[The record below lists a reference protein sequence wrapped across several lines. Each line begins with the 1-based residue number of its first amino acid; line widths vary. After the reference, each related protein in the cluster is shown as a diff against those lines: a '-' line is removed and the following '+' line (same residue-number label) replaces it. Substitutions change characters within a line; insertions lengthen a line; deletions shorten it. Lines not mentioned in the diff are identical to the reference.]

1 VILTPSPS
9 QEIKMNEIDQES
21 VETLVATANQEA
33 AVEEIEAD
41 ALAEALDTIA
51 KAMNKK
57 DAEPKKDAKQVSLF
71 DDEMPEDEDMDDED
85 MDDEDMDDEDM
96 EKALKMYGME
106 QAMKAMAEGTD
117 RIVGD
122 MEKRMN
128 AVLKGMEAMLSEMKA
143 MKMEQ
148 GKMAKS
154 LSATMSAPVP
164 PRAVTHAPV
173 ADVAPSAPVASRG
186 EMIRKALTKL
196 QDANTDAPTR
206 YRLRSAI
213 AQLES
218 GAPLSEITDFIG

>member
-1 VILTPSPS
+1 
-9 QEIKMNEIDQES
+9 MNETDQQS

-33 AVEEIEAD
+33 VVEEIEVD
-41 ALAEALDTIA
+41 ALTEALDTIA
-51 KAMNKK
+51 KAMNKPSPDK
-57 DAEPKKDAKQVSLF
+57 SDTEEEDVEEEDAEEEDAEEEDAEEDVEEDDVS
-71 DDEMPEDEDMDDED
+71 
-85 MDDEDMDDEDM
+85 
-96 EKALKMYGME
+96 KALTV
-106 QAMKAMAEGTD
+106 ALDSMAKGTD

-128 AVLKGMEAMLSEMKA
+128 AVLKGMEAMLSEMKS
-143 MKMEQ
+143 MKAEQ

-154 LSATMSAPVP
+154 LNATMSAPVP

-173 ADVAPSAPVASRG
+173 AEAPVTPVSTATRG

-196 QDANTDAPTR
+196 QAADTDAPTR
-206 YRLRSAI
+206 YRLRTAI

>member
-1 VILTPSPS
+1 
-9 QEIKMNEIDQES
+9 MNETDQQS

-33 AVEEIEAD
+33 VVEEIEVD
-41 ALAEALDTIA
+41 ALTEALDTIA

-71 DDEMPEDEDMDDED
+71 DDEMPEDMDEEDMDE
-85 MDDEDMDDEDM
+85 EDMDDEDM

-128 AVLKGMEAMLSEMKA
+128 AILKGMETMLSEMKA

-154 LSATMSAPVP
+154 LNATMSAPVP

-173 ADVAPSAPVASRG
+173 AEAPVAPVSTATRG

-196 QDANTDAPTR
+196 QAADTDAPTR
-206 YRLRSAI
+206 YRLRTAI

>member
-1 VILTPSPS
+1 
-9 QEIKMNEIDQES
+9 MNETDQQS
-21 VETLVATANQEA
+21 VETLVAAANTEA
-33 AVEEIEAD
+33 VVEEIEVD
-41 ALAEALDTIA
+41 ALTEALDTIA

-71 DDEMPEDEDMDDED
+71 DDEMPEDMDEED

-128 AVLKGMEAMLSEMKA
+128 AVLKGMETMLSEMKA

-154 LSATMSAPVP
+154 LSATMSAPLP
-164 PRAVTHAPV
+164 PRAVT
-173 ADVAPSAPVASRG
+173 SVASVEVAEAAPTVTRG
-186 EMIRKALTKL
+186 DMIRKCLTKL
-196 QDANTDAPTR
+196 QDGSTDAQTR

-213 AQLES
+213 TQLES

>member
-1 VILTPSPS
+1 
-9 QEIKMNEIDQES
+9 MNETDQQS

-33 AVEEIEAD
+33 VVEEIEVD
-41 ALAEALDTIA
+41 ALTEALDTIA

-71 DDEMPEDEDMDDED
+71 DDEMPEDMDEED

-128 AVLKGMEAMLSEMKA
+128 AVLKGMETMLSEMKA

-173 ADVAPSAPVASRG
+173 AEAASVAPTATRG

-196 QDANTDAPTR
+196 QDTNTDAQNR

>member
-1 VILTPSPS
+1 MILTSSPL
-9 QEIKMNEIDQES
+9 QEIKMNETDQQS
-21 VETLVATANQEA
+21 VETLVAAANTEA
-33 AVEEIEAD
+33 VVEEIEVD
-41 ALAEALDTIA
+41 ALTEALDTIA

-57 DAEPKKDAKQVSLF
+57 DAEPKKGSMQVSLF
-71 DDEMPEDEDMDDED
+71 DDEMPEDMDEED

-128 AVLKGMEAMLSEMKA
+128 AVLKGMETMLNEMKA

-173 ADVAPSAPVASRG
+173 AETTVAAPTATRG

-196 QDANTDAPTR
+196 QAADTDAPTR
-206 YRLRSAI
+206 YRLRTAI

>member
-1 VILTPSPS
+1 
-9 QEIKMNEIDQES
+9 MNETDQQS

-33 AVEEIEAD
+33 VVEEIEVD
-41 ALAEALDTIA
+41 ALTEALDTIA

-71 DDEMPEDEDMDDED
+71 DDEMPDDMDE
-85 MDDEDMDDEDM
+85 EDMDDEDM

-128 AVLKGMEAMLSEMKA
+128 AVLKGMETMLSEMKA

-154 LSATMSAPVP
+154 LNATMSAPVP

-173 ADVAPSAPVASRG
+173 AEAPVAPVSTATRG

-196 QDANTDAPTR
+196 QAADTDAPTR
-206 YRLRSAI
+206 YRLRTAI